1 MKQNEAQQGPEVRG
15 NETQESQRG
24 TKGEQSG
31 DKRSKEGF
39 NNAQEDSKGKEK
51 EAKRAKGGP
60 GRYQRDWRVAK
71 GSQISEFDNC
81 YTVS

>member
-1 MKQNEAQQGPEVRG
+1 MEQNEAQEGPEVRG

-39 NNAQEDSKGKEK
+39 NSAQEDSKGKQK
-51 EAKRAKGGP
+51 EAKRAKGGARTP
-60 GRYQRDWRVAK
+60 PEGQEGGKRGADR
-71 GSQISEFDNC
+71 
-81 YTVS
+81 